1 MGKYDCVYEW
11 DITSYE
17 RDMEKQ
23 GGRGNDDKNC
33 DVDIRGEM
41 TEVKCAWARVVL
53 GWVISCEV
61 LINDIRAETWL
72 RQVMD
77 ALRMD
82 VN

>member
-33 DVDIRGEM
+33 DVDIRGEKRHSGGDM
-41 TEVKCAWARVVL
+41 VKTGDGC
-53 GWVISCEV
+53 
-61 LINDIRAETWL
+61 T
-72 RQVMD
+72 
-77 ALRMD
+77 
-82 VN
+82 

>member
-33 DVDIRGEM
+33 DVDIR
-41 TEVKCAWARVVL
+41 
-53 GWVISCEV
+53 
-61 LINDIRAETWL
+61 ETTFG
-72 RQVMD
+72 R
-77 ALRMD
+77 RHG
-82 VN
+82 